1 MLRKFKILFEAKP
14 QQQTSESSRILCRTW
29 ISKKLLKTMKKN
41 SKLILVAR
49 TWREKSNA
57 EVYLPISKK
66 KIYQA

>member
-1 MLRKFKILFEAKP
+1 
-14 QQQTSESSRILCRTW
+14 
-29 ISKKLLKTMKKN
+29 MKKN

-66 KIYQA
+66 KIYQAWNGFWKTKLHDDKMAEQN

>member
-1 MLRKFKILFEAKP
+1 MCEKNLKYFPRQNHSNKLVRAAG
-14 QQQTSESSRILCRTW
+14 SYRTW
-29 ISKKLLKTMKKN
+29 ISKKLLNTMKKN